1 MYQELENPHY
11 KREVRITICLLL
23 ISAIIV
29 TLFIIF
35 DGRSTDKTDELGK
48 PYYYLWSSQAFID
61 TEKTLS
67 RSNKISD
74 KAYWVKEELAGDYSK
89 LKDMADFITE
99 EKGYLLFNPVVKK
112 EDFISTTG
120 NPNIKRE
127 PRYMDDEIVFEAI
140 KHPVLP
146 RVSIVKLGTNL
157 KSISKDKV
165 SKFISKPLTEISS
178 NSKLITMQVIPTYLG
193 GADISLNTVYV
204 TEECAKAFDEVYA
217 RMLSNAGKDVRA
229 NIEVEVYYNGDDD
242 EHIDVATGGYKYRI
256 VGADRALIPDRF
268 RIVIKSKENLFND
281 ECVIYN
287 KSDKFKFDYKTGDL
301 K

>member
-1 MYQELENPHY
+1 MMAA
-11 KREVRITICLLL
+11 L
-23 ISAIIV
+23 IV
-29 TLFIIF
+29 MLFIIF
-35 DGRSTDKTDELGK
+35 DGPKSRAEELGK
-48 PYYYLWSSQAFID
+48 PYYYLWSNPAFIA

-67 RSNKISD
+67 HSNKIND

-89 LKDMADFITE
+89 LKDMADFITK

-127 PRYMDDEIVFEAI
+127 PKYMDDEIVFEAI

-146 RVSIVKLGTNL
+146 RVSIVTLGTNL
-157 KSISKDKV
+157 KPISKDKV

-178 NSKLITMQVIPTYLG
+178 SSELIPMQLIPSYLG

-204 TEECAKAFDEVYA
+204 TEECAEAFDEVYA
-217 RMLSNAGKDVRA
+217 RMLKNSGKDVRVDV
-229 NIEVEVYYNGDDD
+229 EVEAYYNGDDD
-242 EHIDVATGGYKYRI
+242 EQIDVLTGDYKYRV
-256 VGADRALIPDRF
+256 VGADRTLIPDRF
-268 RIVIKSKENLFND
+268 DVTVRLNDKSIND
-281 ECVIYN
+281 KCIIYN
-287 KSDKFKFDYKTGDL
+287 KSDKFKFDYKTGGI

>member
-1 MYQELENPHY
+1 MYPELETPRYN
-11 KREVRITICLLL
+11 KEIVITICL
-23 ISAIIV
+23 AMMAAFIV
-29 TLFIIF
+29 ILFIIF
-35 DGRSTDKTDELGK
+35 DGRSTNKTDELGK
-48 PYYYLWSSQAFID
+48 PYYYLWSNLAFID
-61 TEKTLS
+61 TEKALS
-67 RSNKISD
+67 NSNKIND

-178 NSKLITMQVIPTYLG
+178 SSKLIPMQIIPVYIG
-193 GADISLNTVYV
+193 GADIPLNTVYV
-204 TEECAKAFDEVYA
+204 TEECAEAFNEVYT
-217 RMLSNAGKDVRA
+217 RMLKNSRKDVRVDV
-229 NIEVEVYYNGDDD
+229 EVEAYYNGDDD
-242 EHIDVATGGYKYRI
+242 EQIDVLIGDYKYR
-256 VGADRALIPDRF
+256 VVSADRTLIPDRF
-268 RIVIKSKENLFND
+268 DVTIRLNDKSVND
-281 ECVIYN
+281 KCIIYN
-287 KSDKFKFDYKTGDL
+287 KSDKFKFDYKT
-301 K
+301 

>member
-1 MYQELENPHY
+1 MYPEVENPHY
-11 KREVRITICLLL
+11 EREVGITVCLSL
-23 ISAIIV
+23 IATIIV
-29 TLFIIF
+29 ILFIIF
-35 DGRSTDKTDELGK
+35 DGRSTNKIDELGK
-48 PYYYLWSSQAFID
+48 PYYYLWNNPAFID

-229 NIEVEVYYNGDDD
+229 NIEVVVYYNGDDD
-242 EHIDVATGGYKYRI
+242 EQIDVLTGDYKYRV
-256 VGADRALIPDRF
+256 VGADRTLIPDRF
-268 RIVIKSKENLFND
+268 DITIRSNDKSIND
-281 ECVIYN
+281 KCIIYN
-287 KSDKFKFDYKTGDL
+287 KSDKLKFDYKTGGI

>member
-1 MYQELENPHY
+1 MYQEVENPHY
-11 KREVRITICLLL
+11 EREVRITVCLSL
-23 ISAIIV
+23 IATIIV
-29 TLFIIF
+29 ILFIIF
-35 DGRSTDKTDELGK
+35 DGRSINKTDELCK
-48 PYYYLWSSQAFID
+48 PYYYLWSNPSFID

-99 EKGYLLFNPVVKK
+99 EKGYLLFNPVVTK

-146 RVSIVKLGTNL
+146 RVSIVRLGTNL

-178 NSKLITMQVIPTYLG
+178 SSELIPMKVIPSYLG
-193 GADISLNTVYV
+193 GADIPLNTVYV
-204 TEECAKAFDEVYA
+204 TEECAEAFDEVYA
-217 RMLSNAGKDVRA
+217 RMLKNSGKDVRVDVK
-229 NIEVEVYYNGDDD
+229 IEAYYNGDDD
-242 EHIDVATGGYKYRI
+242 EQIDVLTGDYKYRV
-256 VGADRALIPDRF
+256 VGADRALIPSRF
-268 RIVIKSKENLFND
+268 SVVIKSKDNLLND
-281 ECVIYN
+281 KCIIYN
-287 KSDKFKFDYKTGDL
+287 VSDKFKFDYKTGEL